1 MKIGSGRLKWS
12 KLPTP
17 PDAPS
22 TSPSN
27 NGGGASPTTGKVGS
41 ASSKSSPHLVAVE
54 SSQYGL
60 GSSSSVNNSPTLASI
75 SASQSKSSSS
85 LLQKQKWVSGGTL
98 EGGSEDIYEL
108 LAEQKLTDEYIW
120 GGHPQLFPILF
131 QYKDK
136 IQQNSQV
143 TGHVL
148 SIVLPDMS
156 EFGDV
161 KKRTY
166 KIGKKLTVQQTVNLI
181 CKKQQVK
188 EPRRFW
194 LSTLM
199 GCILND
205 DLLLSY
211 YGFGTFFDSW
221 ELKLIPKEIYT
232 SHIQTDLPLDNFGE
246 YIIDFDLPPLK
257 QFGGLK
263 KKRIKV
269 DSTSTITQII
279 ESICNKYKIEDSNRF
294 SIITNEEFPVV
305 LNNQSTLSHYGLGTL
320 FNSWEL
326 NIVFTEF
333 IPPYSLKSQTIPTYG
348 GFYVGKV
355 SHTQTKAAIIDIE
368 NKLQTSLKL
377 NEEMVANI
385 KQMANDIKEKDKEIK
400 DKEQQHFTV
409 MNHIEE
415 RLTKLKQSVTV
426 ERENH
431 NKLILELKEE
441 KDGLVDQIQSL
452 KNQIEEINTT
462 LFKERSSNAES
473 TIQFNF
479 QIANLEK
486 DIESLSEKNTEF
498 ESNLADAEQRF
509 EKLSLER
516 NEQEIQHREQI
527 YQKEKERIEM
537 KSFYESNIQKIN
549 HEYQEK
555 IGKIIQEHEQQEKEQ
570 EEISNRIYDSISSID
585 NSSSSAAIVGI
596 ESIKITSLEDD
607 LVHSNF
613 EREELLLNV
622 KRLNQEIADRDVIIK
637 TVYPKKIQTL
647 ENNSKK
653 LEAKLAQVEKENLLD
668 KQTIAIQSLEIQ
680 ELKRQI
686 ENLKTQKQ
694 ELFTTNET
702 NLSLYKEEEKKTKK
716 LLYDQATLKNELE
729 AERINRENLN
739 KTIVDLESAKMAL
752 EISFKQREAQLLEE
766 IEELKKPKPPPLP
779 TFTVKNLAKSPT
791 NDDGISSEINAAKSS
806 LKPVQY
812 VPPPPREHTI
822 ATVADI
828 LFVSMQKRFQS
839 IQGGDIEDLD
849 DDDDDF
855 NDFD

>member
-1 MKIGSGRLKWS
+1 
-12 KLPTP
+12 
-17 PDAPS
+17 
-22 TSPSN
+22 
-27 NGGGASPTTGKVGS
+27 
-41 ASSKSSPHLVAVE
+41 LV
-54 SSQYGL
+54 L
-60 GSSSSVNNSPTLASI
+60 
-75 SASQSKSSSS
+75 
-85 LLQKQKWVSGGTL
+85 
-98 EGGSEDIYEL
+98 
-108 LAEQKLTDEYIW
+108 
-120 GGHPQLFPILF
+120 
-131 QYKDK
+131 
-136 IQQNSQV
+136 
-143 TGHVL
+143 
-148 SIVLPDMS
+148 
-156 EFGDV
+156 
-161 KKRTY
+161 
-166 KIGKKLTVQQTVNLI
+166 
-181 CKKQQVK
+181 
-188 EPRRFW
+188 
-194 LSTLM
+194 
-199 GCILND
+199 
-205 DLLLSY
+205 
-211 YGFGTFFDSW
+211 FFDSW

-355 SHTQTKAAIIDIE
+355 SNTQTKAAIIDIE

-377 NEEMVANI
+377 NEEMVSNI
-385 KQMANDIKEKDKEIK
+385 KQMANDLKEKDKEIK

-431 NKLILELKEE
+431 NKLVVELKEE
-441 KDGLVDQIQSL
+441 KDGLLDQIKSL
-452 KNQIEEINTT
+452 KNQIEDINAT

-479 QIANLEK
+479 QISNLKQEL
-486 DIESLSEKNTEF
+486 ESLQEKNNDLQT
-498 ESNLADAEQRF
+498 NLIDAEERF
-509 EKLSLER
+509 EKSTNER
-516 NEQEIQHREQI
+516 NEQELHHREQI

-537 KSFYESNIQKIN
+537 KSFYESSIQKIHN
-549 HEYQEK
+549 EYQEK
-555 IGKIIQEHEQQEKEQ
+555 IVNIIQEHEKQEKEQ
-570 EEISNRIYDSISSID
+570 EEISNRIYDSISS
-585 NSSSSAAIVGI
+585 SSSSSNNTFTTVVSNS
-596 ESIKITSLEDD
+596 SITSGLMVETMKITSLEDD
-607 LVHSNF
+607 LVHSNI
-613 EREELLLNV
+613 EREELLLSV

-647 ENNSKK
+647 ENSIKK
-653 LEAKLAQVEKENLLD
+653 TEAKLLDVEKENLQD
-668 KQTIAIQSLEIQ
+668 KQTLAIQGLEIQ

-686 ENLKTQKQ
+686 DNLKTQKQ
-694 ELFTTNET
+694 ELFTSNET
-702 NLSLYKEEEKKTKK
+702 NHSLFKEEEKKTKK

-729 AERINRENLN
+729 AERINREHLN
-739 KTIVDLESAKMAL
+739 KTLVDLESSKMAL

-779 TFTVKNLAKSPT
+779 TYTVKNLAKAPEDSIT
-791 NDDGISSEINAAKSS
+791 SEISLAKNS

-812 VPPPPREHTI
+812 VPPPPREHGI

-849 DDDDDF
+849 DDDEF
-855 NDFD
+855 NDFDD